1 MTSPVTAVASVHK
14 PRFKTLLNTIVLL
27 TFLCSCFTDL
37 RSAAGSYGNLP
48 LKAVRLSVDINDVL
62 IPDPSLM
69 PFLSGLCHQCKD
81 ELFLLHLC
89 NLPAFFVSQ
98 PATGFSPRGRHSDRL
113 CFTSQILVEL
123 GFEDKEWSP
132 PMVLLSSGAAHGKQ
146 QKESLAG
153 TAAAEDPGLLNPLAH
168 PFLIPN
174 THTGFVHLFHGLG
187 LQIHTLITIDH
198 R

>member
-1 MTSPVTAVASVHK
+1 M
-14 PRFKTLLNTIVLL
+14 
-27 TFLCSCFTDL
+27 
-37 RSAAGSYGNLP
+37 
-48 LKAVRLSVDINDVL
+48 
-62 IPDPSLM
+62 
-69 PFLSGLCHQCKD
+69 
-81 ELFLLHLC
+81 
-89 NLPAFFVSQ
+89 
-98 PATGFSPRGRHSDRL
+98 
-113 CFTSQILVEL
+113 EL

-174 THTGFVHLFHGLG
+174 IHAGFVHLFHGFG